1 MRINARQ
8 VEAFRAVMVTGSMTS
23 AAELL
28 GTACPLTW

>member
-23 AAELL
+23 AADEE
-28 GTACPLTW
+28 GDQWVE